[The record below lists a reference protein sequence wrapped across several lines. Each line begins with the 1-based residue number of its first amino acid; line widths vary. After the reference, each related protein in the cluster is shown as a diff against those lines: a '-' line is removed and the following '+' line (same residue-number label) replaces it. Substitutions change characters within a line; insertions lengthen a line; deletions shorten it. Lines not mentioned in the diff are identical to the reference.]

1 MHKSSMLR
9 MKWFADNYVAKLNG
23 NKIKILDVGSYS
35 VNGSY
40 KEIFN
45 DEKFEYIGLD
55 MEMGPNVDLVM
66 KNPYDWSELKTDDFD
81 IIISGQA
88 FEHIEFFWIIM
99 SEMTRV
105 LKKDGLMCII
115 VPNREVEHRYP
126 VDCYRFYSDGMVAL
140 ARYFCL
146 ETLHSH
152 TNCAPPLEYADW
164 YSEIRADSMLIAKK
178 PYSGKS
184 QFVNLQTY
192 ACIPSNQEILRT
204 GMMQKSSVNKFT
216 FYYMKI
222 KLKNLSRMLSHINFI
237 RKQIV

>member
-1 MHKSSMLR
+1 
-9 MKWFADNYVAKLNG
+9 
-23 NKIKILDVGSYS
+23 
-35 VNGSY
+35 
-40 KEIFN
+40 
-45 DEKFEYIGLD
+45 
-55 MEMGPNVDLVM
+55 
-66 KNPYDWSELKTDDFD
+66 
-81 IIISGQA
+81 
-88 FEHIEFFWIIM
+88 
-99 SEMTRV
+99 
-105 LKKDGLMCII
+105 
-115 VPNREVEHRYP
+115 
-126 VDCYRFYSDGMVAL
+126 
-140 ARYFCL
+140 
-146 ETLHSH
+146 
-152 TNCAPPLEYADW
+152 LEYADW